1 MNGDRADRISEGRF
15 QIRLDNPSLR
25 VQSWSEAGQSKR
37 CNTMAW
43 ESRNGGGQYYTRS
56 RRVDGRVVREY
67 IGSDALA
74 DAIAGADEL
83 ERQRR
88 KVAADAQRQERA
100 RLDAIDAQF
109 ARLDSLA
116 DLIVRASL
124 VVAGYHQHH
133 RGDWR
138 KRRGTNTDES
148 DADQFE
154 DGNSQRDA
162 TLAE

>member
-1 MNGDRADRISEGRF
+1 MS
-15 QIRLDNPSLR
+15 
-25 VQSWSEAGQSKR
+25 
-37 CNTMAW
+37 W
-43 ESRNGGGQYYTRS
+43 ESRNGRGAYYTRS
-56 RRVDGRVVREY
+56 KRCGGRIVREY

-88 KVAADAQRQERA
+88 KAAADTQRQERA

-116 DLIVRASL
+116 DLLVRASL
-124 VVAGYHQHH
+124 VAAGYHQHH

-138 KRRGTNTDES
+138 KRRVTKTD
-148 DADQFE
+148 
-154 DGNSQRDA
+154 
-162 TLAE
+162 